1 MEGAMRQSHFTL
13 TGKDVQEHA
22 GRLLQRFLGLVDF
35 GRKCKV
41 EVVLHVLFY
50 AASRLMSICAACQR
64 LTEAPCDSA
73 LFKALLATLPEYAEL
88 QRRVHRAL
96 SGRLPK
102 ALAPA
107 RHAPGNHLTLSAS

>member
-50 AASRLMSICAACQR
+50 AAWRLMSICAACQR

-73 LFKALLATLPEYAEL
+73 LFKALLATLPEHAEL
-88 QRRVHRAL
+88 HRGVERAVGGALPNGPRR
-96 SGRLPK
+96 P
-102 ALAPA
+102 
-107 RHAPGNHLTLSAS
+107 

>member
-88 QRRVHRAL
+88 QRRGNRAL
-96 SGRLPK
+96 SGRFPTGPGPPRPRRAPDFTLLPY
-102 ALAPA
+102 
-107 RHAPGNHLTLSAS
+107 